1 MKHTNLALLFIL
13 AVQLVQADTLVIF
26 NHAHVPVHVG
36 LYSVKNNVWGTSIG
50 PAHLQSPIVSIAAH
64 TYTTL
69 ERPTYSLMANREL
82 IFSKQLADLKE
93 TLDADT
99 YKKAACQHAGWL
111 YGLMYHITEDENT
124 LHGYTEAEWQIT
136 KPINEAFDSA
146 TNAMFNELQEHYT
159 DGPYSKTQ
167 ATLRVGQNICAEE
180 LDSTKERIK
189 KVNTILENLLQQPI
203 AQEKTPRIA
212 VCLSG
217 GGMRAAMSSYG
228 LMAGLDDIG
237 LLNGITY
244 CAGLSGSTWFLTDW
258 ILYGKPM
265 DSYYEHFTKAI
276 SRMRMFSIDSLASS
290 LWPKYLFRQ
299 DTGIVDIY
307 GIYLANTF
315 LSTIKNKIDRQRVTF
330 SSMAPLVRN
339 GSWPF
344 LLCTGVET
352 SIDNHWVTFTPFE
365 VSCDSL
371 HFNMPTWAFG
381 RKFINGNS
389 ADFAP
394 EPSLGFFM
402 GLWGSALSGSIQEMI
417 DTTIHQLNP
426 ILYNTISK
434 ILLNIGL
441 SEFRMASIKI
451 KNPLYGLET
460 HSYRDRNLT
469 DLIFMD
475 AGYAYNLPLP
485 PVLKKERAADIIIIL
500 DVSEDVHEGAG
511 ELKKAI
517 TDLTEQGVNLPQ
529 IDFSTILQ
537 HPVTVYKSENPQTPT
552 LIYVVPL
559 KQDSYDPTFDPKDEF
574 STTYKTSRFSYD
586 KKSIDKLTGLIRH
599 TIRNYKD
606 TILGTIKEVL

>member
-1 MKHTNLALLFIL
+1 MKHIHSILLFLL
-13 AVQLVQADTLVIF
+13 AVPCIQADTLVIF
-26 NHAHVPVHVG
+26 NHAQVPVHVG
-36 LYSVKNNVWGTSIG
+36 LYSVKSNVWGTSIG
-50 PAHLQSPIVSIAAH
+50 PARLQSPIVSIPAH
-64 TYTTL
+64 AYTTL
-69 ERPTYSLMANREL
+69 ERPTYTLMANREL
-82 IFSKQLADLKE
+82 IFSRQLADLKE
-93 TLDADT
+93 SLDADM
-99 YKKAACQHAGWL
+99 YKKAACQRAGWL
-111 YGLMYHITEDENT
+111 YGLMYHIVEDENT

-136 KPINEAFDSA
+136 KPISEAFD
-146 TNAMFNELQEHYT
+146 TITDTMFEKLQEHYT
-159 DGPYSKTQ
+159 DGPYSTTQ
-167 ATLRVGQNICAEE
+167 ATLRIGQSICAEE
-180 LDSTKERIK
+180 CDSTQERIK
-189 KVNTILENLLQQPI
+189 KVNATLGNLLQQPI
-203 AQEKTPRIA
+203 ELEKTPRIA

-258 ILYGKPM
+258 MLYGKPM
-265 DSYYEHFTKAI
+265 NNYYEHFARAI
-276 SRMRMFSIDSLASS
+276 SRMRLFSVDALASS

-299 DTGIVDIY
+299 DSGIVDIY
-307 GIYLANTF
+307 GVYLANTF
-315 LSTIKNKIDRQRVTF
+315 LRTIKNKVDRQRVTF

-381 RKFINGNS
+381 RKFVNGTS

-402 GLWGSALSGSIQEMI
+402 GLWGSALSGSIQEML
-417 DTTIHQLNP
+417 DTTTQQLDP

-434 ILLNIGL
+434 LLLNIGL

-485 PVLKKERAADIIIIL
+485 PVLKKERAADIIIVL
-500 DVSEDVHEGAG
+500 DASEDVHKGAG
-511 ELKKAI
+511 ELKKAVS
-517 TDLTEQGVNLPQ
+517 DLTDQGIELPQ
-529 IDFSTILQ
+529 IDFSTVLE
-537 HPVTVYKSENPQTPT
+537 HAVTVYKSDKPHVPT

-574 STTYKTSRFSYD
+574 GTTYKTSRFSYD
-586 KKSIDKLTGLIRH
+586 KESIDKLTGLIRH

-606 TILGTIKEVL
+606 TLLGTIKEVL